1 MEILLERLLLC
12 AYRLI
17 ERLIRAPLDDAA
29 QERYRRARKL
39 QIFLVHCLPPFSSA
53 G

>member
-12 AYRLI
+12 ANRLI

-29 QERYRRARKL
+29 QERHRRPRKIKL
-39 QIFLVHCLPPFSSA
+39 FLVHS
-53 G
+53 